1 MKRTIAAILSAAM
14 LVTAA
19 AAAEAPSSW
28 AKSAVDTAR
37 NAGIVPEQV
46 DQAYTQSIT
55 RADFCALAAAV
66 YRTWEKSGNV
76 KSVDKATVSFSDT
89 KDEDVLLCASLGVVN
104 GVGNGKFAPQ
114 QQLTRQQA
122 ASMLHRLGNLRK
134 NAKDSVKDRMPH
146 IFADGADIQAW
157 ARSDVY
163 WAYNSGVMNGVS
175 GNRFAPNNSYTHE
188 QSIATMLRLYD
199 TKYAVKDDSTSSTGS
214 KYITY
219 GIVGAGVS
227 QVYLEDAKGNRLLT
241 DYKNTKG
248 EFYDIE
254 LFGEWVT
261 LRETVAY
268 KHDVHNMKTG
278 ETLENYA
285 VSGTDGEQAGWLR
298 PSPEN
303 GGTVYGK
310 DRIIY
315 ADGTSSTQTY
325 DALTDFK
332 NGKAVVRVDSKT
344 IAAIDTTG
352 KTLWSMNFAFDRSKM
367 EIRDGAGDR
376 FTVWGNNSAA
386 IIAGGKRIASSSG
399 GLYLNQYSDT
409 YIYSENT
416 GYYALYNFKGKKLTK
431 TYQNAFDE
439 VGQNIY
445 SHWINDKEYEYI
457 RCDADGTNKVLFRV
471 KPILNGGRPGLLA
484 TDGAGVYALPTDE
497 HTITCFDRFGATL
510 GTIKIEDTIDIYYR
524 LSFENGCLR
533 VVDSYPNGKTDAVNA
548 LYLPTGEQI
557 S

>member
-1 MKRTIAAILSAAM
+1 MT
-14 LVTAA
+14 
-19 AAAEAPSSW
+19 
-28 AKSAVDTAR
+28 
-37 NAGIVPEQV
+37 
-46 DQAYTQSIT
+46 
-55 RADFCALAAAV
+55 
-66 YRTWEKSGNV
+66 
-76 KSVDKATVSFSDT
+76 
-89 KDEDVLLCASLGVVN
+89 
-104 GVGNGKFAPQ
+104 
-114 QQLTRQQA
+114 
-122 ASMLHRLGNLRK
+122 
-134 NAKDSVKDRMPH
+134 
-146 IFADGADIQAW
+146 
-157 ARSDVY
+157 
-163 WAYNSGVMNGVS
+163 
-175 GNRFAPNNSYTHE
+175 
-188 QSIATMLRLYD
+188 
-199 TKYAVKDDSTSSTGS
+199 
-214 KYITY
+214 
-219 GIVGAGVS
+219 
-227 QVYLEDAKGNRLLT
+227 
-241 DYKNTKG
+241 
-248 EFYDIE
+248 
-254 LFGEWVT
+254 
-261 LRETVAY
+261 
-268 KHDVHNMKTG
+268 
-278 ETLENYA
+278 
-285 VSGTDGEQAGWLR
+285 
-298 PSPEN
+298 
-303 GGTVYGK
+303 YGK
-310 DRIIY
+310 DYIAL
-315 ADGTSSTQTY
+315 ADGTKSTATY
-325 DALTDFK
+325 DRMTNFK
-332 NGKAVVRVDSKT
+332 DGKAVVNVDGKT
-344 IAAIDTTG
+344 IRAIDTTG

-445 SHWINDKEYEYI
+445 SRWINDKEYEYI
-457 RCDADGTNKVLFRV
+457 RCDADGTTKVLFRV